1 MGTAG
6 RARELMGSIL
16 RILVIVTLA
25 LVAYEL
31 LMQYRQPG
39 ARARAGGRFEQV
51 KRLGRKARQVALI
64 YVCVIVLSGIAR
76 IAGWID

>member
-1 MGTAG
+1 
-6 RARELMGSIL
+6 MGSIL

-31 LMQYRQPG
+31 FMQYRQPN
-39 ARARAGGRFEQV
+39 RARVSGRFAQV
-51 KRLGRKARQVALI
+51 RQFGRKARLVALI
-64 YVCVIVLSGIAR
+64 YVCVIVASGIAR